1 MALKFFNKCKRA
13 APPCKHRDSPSDTAG
28 VKHRTPA
35 VIRTASPFWRGRA
48 AEGPFLFKHGGQSR
62 FRRYPQF
69 PAPWRG
75 APALGARESECI
87 FGFVV

>member
-13 APPCKHRDSPSDTAG
+13 APPCKHRDSPFHAAGANRGHRSDPATAPWG
-28 VKHRTPA
+28 
-35 VIRTASPFWRGRA
+35 A